1 MGGTEAMSGREEHS
15 LLEEPVRQGGGAE
28 LSVWQE
34 QRAKG
39 TATPEETGQHL
50 PLRIWSVC
58 NKESY
63 RGVLSKGYHQIYVW
77 RDHLGICAE
86 NPLEGTE
93 KP

>member
-50 PLRIWSVC
+50 PLRIWSGC

-63 RGVLSKGYHQIYVW
+63 RGVLSKGVPSDLCLE
-77 RDHLGICAE
+77 RSLGYLRRE
-86 NPLEGTE
+86 PTGGD
-93 KP
+93 